1 MESTDLPLSYGVQLE
16 PLHFLEKIGKKT
28 TGDATAGNEGKTP
41 SQRVEA
47 ELGDFLSFSE
57 APIIQPLPPLPLPL
71 PVAPTA
77 KAPMSSTW
85 SASRRYSGNTGL
97 LLLHEELLDFMHAFK
112 PTVEEQSSRRRLVK
126 RVQAAVRTVW
136 SDASVR
142 PFGSFDTGLYLPES
156 DIDLVCLG
164 TPAEAWRHNSSKE
177 AKQQKGK
184 LLHKLARA
192 LREADWPVEDLEVV
206 DKAKVPIV
214 KFVDGTTGVAVD
226 ICLEE
231 RSGLES
237 SALARKASAQFPA
250 YRVLVLFLKRF
261 LNTRGLHDTFSG
273 GVGSYLLGLMTVSSL
288 QHPPRGSSTHDRAI
302 EGNLGSVLL
311 HFFELFGL
319 RFNYEVCGVS
329 VRDGGR
335 FFPKKSRRGWLN
347 PDRAFLLACENPL
360 DPSHDVGANSYNIQ
374 SVRRVFQHAYF
385 TILSIIREEQ
395 QWEQPWEEEEEEVL
409 EDKEEKEDKEPRAT
423 GQDSNGVD
431 RTSKGYRGTSRRL
444 RILCGLMEG
453 LEEEMAERHAAH
465 DSEGTSVHEHP
476 AAAGEL
482 ALAGAG
488 QAATTYVAAQS
499 ATQRNGQLTKADL
512 LDEEGEEG
520 DEGEEDDEA
529 DDHVNH
535 GMEGEWE
542 EDDDEEE
549 GSQDD
554 DEDAVD
560 VDEVDEDDE
569 VWLDGGKGQHGN
581 VDEALFS
588 LRAANK
594 AMTASKR
601 KRDEGRDRG
610 RGKPPAEDDEEEEG
624 ESGRSSQAGR
634 GNGLKRARTGSGSSE
649 PFFEAGSVGTDDDDD
664 DDGDREHI
672 EDDEDFDTFIGRK
685 VKAARRK
692 GGSGGGGGGEGGGG
706 GGGVGGGGGGGTGS
720 LKTRKQVGKERSK
733 ERKAKAAE
741 SRAERGGITKNQ
753 HKHLKQTRKALE
765 QRVALGAAAG
775 GHSKSYKQD
784 VERLNSVRASLS
796 AREQAVKRKQDFWER
811 VTERR
816 ASLAAREQ
824 AANRERAEAKA
835 SRRATH
841 REPRAPRPKPK
852 IGRAPG
858 KPRKKRG

>member
-1 MESTDLPLSYGVQLE
+1 
-16 PLHFLEKIGKKT
+16 
-28 TGDATAGNEGKTP
+28 
-41 SQRVEA
+41 
-47 ELGDFLSFSE
+47 
-57 APIIQPLPPLPLPL
+57 
-71 PVAPTA
+71 
-77 KAPMSSTW
+77 MSSTW

-311 HFFELFGL
+311 HFSSSSACDSIMRSAGSLCATAAGSSQRNRGEAGSARPRLPLSMRKSAG
-319 RFNYEVCGVS
+319 S
-329 VRDGGR
+329 VA
-335 FFPKKSRRGWLN
+335 RRGRQLVQY
-347 PDRAFLLACENPL
+347 PVGPPRLPARLL
-360 DPSHDVGANSYNIQ
+360 HDTFYYSRGAAVGATMGGGGGGGVGGQGGKGGQGAPGHGSGFE
-374 SVRRVFQHAYF
+374 RRGSNFEGLSWYF
-385 TILSIIREEQ
+385 SPSSHSL
-395 QWEQPWEEEEEEVL
+395 W
-409 EDKEEKEDKEPRAT
+409 
-423 GQDSNGVD
+423 VD
-431 RTSKGYRGTSRRL
+431 G
-444 RILCGLMEG
+444 G

-610 RGKPPAEDDEEEEG
+610 RGKPPAEDDDEEEG

-685 VKAARRK
+685 SEGSQAKGRLRWRRWWRRRRRRRRSRRRRRRRHRVLKNSEAGREGAFKGAQGKGCREQSGEGRDHKEPAQAPQADTQGARATSSA
-692 GGSGGGGGGEGGGG
+692 GGSRRWA
-706 GGGVGGGGGGGTGS
+706 
-720 LKTRKQVGKERSK
+720 LKE
-733 ERKAKAAE
+733 
-741 SRAERGGITKNQ
+741 
-753 HKHLKQTRKALE
+753 L
-765 QRVALGAAAG
+765 
-775 GHSKSYKQD
+775 
-784 VERLNSVRASLS
+784 
-796 AREQAVKRKQDFWER
+796 
-811 VTERR
+811 
-816 ASLAAREQ
+816 
-824 AANRERAEAKA
+824 
-835 SRRATH
+835 
-841 REPRAPRPKPK
+841 
-852 IGRAPG
+852 
-858 KPRKKRG
+858 